1 MTEQFPAEEQKM
13 LETENLI
20 LDKAEFTDWEA
31 MYQNVWSHPE
41 CARYMLWNLTESE
54 DAAKERILRTI
65 EFQKDHDGYL
75 VYEKASGSPIGFAG
89 VRQASDGVWE
99 ETGICLGPA
108 YQHKGYGKQILTCL
122 MGYCRD
128 FLHAHQFLYSTRAE
142 NLASC
147 ALARSLGFTLVS
159 TEVRTDTRTGQTY
172 TLEQYRASL

>member
-1 MTEQFPAEEQKM
+1 M
-13 LETENLI
+13 LETKDLI
-20 LDKAEFTDWEA
+20 LDKAKYADWES
-31 MYQNVWSHPE
+31 MYRNVWSQPE
-41 CARYMLWNLTESE
+41 CARYMLWNVTESE
-54 DAAKERILRTI
+54 DEAKERILRTI
-65 EFQKDHDGYL
+65 EFQKDRDGYL
-75 VYEKASGSPIGFAG
+75 VYEKASGIPIGFAG

-128 FLHAHQFLYSTRAE
+128 CFHAHQFLYSTRAE

-159 TEVRTDTRTGQTY
+159 TEIRTDTRTGQTY
-172 TLEQYRASL
+172 TLEQHRAAL

>member
-1 MTEQFPAEEQKM
+1 
-13 LETENLI
+13 
-20 LDKAEFTDWEA
+20 
-31 MYQNVWSHPE
+31 
-41 CARYMLWNLTESE
+41 
-54 DAAKERILRTI
+54 
-65 EFQKDHDGYL
+65 
-75 VYEKASGSPIGFAG
+75 
-89 VRQASDGVWE
+89 
-99 ETGICLGPA
+99 
-108 YQHKGYGKQILTCL
+108 